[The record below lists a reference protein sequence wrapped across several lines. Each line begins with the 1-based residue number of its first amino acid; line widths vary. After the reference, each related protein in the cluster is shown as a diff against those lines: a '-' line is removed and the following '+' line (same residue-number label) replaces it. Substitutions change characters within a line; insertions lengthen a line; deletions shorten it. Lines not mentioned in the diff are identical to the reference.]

1 MLRRIAALAFVT
13 LLAAAQHAAAF
24 SVFHSPANDGTNG
37 GVALIPD
44 DGSDVTLNLWFDPEV
59 PGASPI
65 FGYSGVFLTA
75 GAGLGLFS
83 FMGESDVLSNSG
95 GFPTTLG
102 VDGGDVNMG
111 DSAPRRI
118 GTLVVR
124 GSAFGGTLSVT
135 AGSFTDNGFNS
146 RPVTPIPQLVA
157 QVVPEPGAALLL
169 GLGIS
174 ATAGLRRRSL
184 VR

>member
-13 LLAAAQHAAAF
+13 LFTTAQDAAAF
-24 SVFHSPANDGTNG
+24 SVFHSPANDGTDA

-44 DGSDVTLNLWFDPEV
+44 DGSDFTLNLWFDPEV

-75 GAGLGLFS
+75 AAGLGMFS
-83 FMGESDVLSNSG
+83 FTGESDVLSNSS

-102 VDGGDVNMG
+102 VDGGDINMG
-111 DSAPRRI
+111 DSEPRRI

-124 GSAFGGTLSVT
+124 GSAFGGTLSVS
-135 AGSFTDNGFNS
+135 AGMFTDNGFNAQ
-146 RPVTPIPQLVA
+146 PVSPLPQLVA

-174 ATAGLRRRSL
+174 LTAGLRWRSL
-184 VR
+184 IR